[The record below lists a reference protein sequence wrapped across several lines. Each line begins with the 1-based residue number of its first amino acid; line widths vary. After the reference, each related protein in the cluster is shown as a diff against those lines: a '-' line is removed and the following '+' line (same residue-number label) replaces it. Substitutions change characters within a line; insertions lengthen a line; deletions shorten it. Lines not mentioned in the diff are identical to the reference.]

1 MLIRVPAESLESLGT
16 KSRAMQELVR
26 MARRVAAADS
36 TVFLLGETG
45 SGKERLARA
54 IHAASPRREAPFV
67 AVNCAALPESLLESE
82 LFGHERGAF
91 TGATRSRRGHFEL
104 AHGGTL
110 FLDEIAEMAPP
121 LQGKLLRTLQERR
134 IQRLGSERS
143 LAVDVRILT
152 ATSRDVAAE
161 MERDA
166 FRRDLYYR
174 LAVVTL
180 TVPPLRERLE
190 DLPDLVE
197 NILETLGRRLGR
209 VGVAVS
215 GGAMAA
221 LAGYRWPG
229 NVRELRNAIERA
241 VLLGDGV
248 LDVAELTPGLVETE
262 IMQFL
267 ERVLEKE
274 PLGRPFTPKAPAD
287 VVEMRRPAP
296 KERPAAAAG
305 ERVAAGPRIA

>member
-26 MARRVAAADS
+26 RARRVAAADS

-67 AVNCAALPESLLESE
+67 AVNCAALPEQLLESE

-134 IQRLGSERS
+134 ILLDPRAKCIGTKMGESSNPKSHGHQLHQVCCAGDFS
-143 LAVDVRILT
+143 
-152 ATSRDVAAE
+152 
-161 MERDA
+161 DA
-166 FRRDLYYR
+166 HL
-174 LAVVTL
+174 VTL
-180 TVPPLRERLE
+180 H
-190 DLPDLVE
+190 
-197 NILETLGRRLGR
+197 
-209 VGVAVS
+209 
-215 GGAMAA
+215 
-221 LAGYRWPG
+221 
-229 NVRELRNAIERA
+229 
-241 VLLGDGV
+241 
-248 LDVAELTPGLVETE
+248 
-262 IMQFL
+262 FH
-267 ERVLEKE
+267 
-274 PLGRPFTPKAPAD
+274 F
-287 VVEMRRPAP
+287 
-296 KERPAAAAG
+296 
-305 ERVAAGPRIA
+305 